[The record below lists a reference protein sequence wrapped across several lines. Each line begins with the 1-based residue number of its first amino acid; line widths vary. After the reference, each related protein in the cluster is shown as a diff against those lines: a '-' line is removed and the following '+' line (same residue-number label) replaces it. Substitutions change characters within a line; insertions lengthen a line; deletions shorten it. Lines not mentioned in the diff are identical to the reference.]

1 MNNRRNQLMLASAI
15 EYCKCVVE
23 GKTIKYNQLVQN
35 GNFVNTNNWVAQY
48 GTFSVSNNIGTLT
61 CNGVNPNAR
70 LEQNVTLIANH
81 KYLICS
87 NMRCNNTRNGVCDV
101 GGASSTGFTLNANQW
116 NFIAKIVT
124 TNANYNSIMLQLT
137 NAQSGDILDYQNYMF
152 IDLTELGLDNINS
165 VADFYATDLGK
176 YIKKGNYLETT
187 SGAFIQAKTP
197 IIFKGVNIW
206 NEQTTLISN
215 HLESEN
221 IKCLPNKNY
230 YFSCSREEFAVIGT
244 IYWYDKN
251 GTQLDYNDFYE
262 RNIVSPSNSAYFK
275 LVFNSTYGTTY
286 NHDICIGENAWDENW
301 ELVNSKLTSKSPI
314 KVFEGATY
322 FITAPLLWGIF
333 ESDASGNMGNG
344 IETYS
349 VSGGYR
355 FKIPKNCH
363 YIMFNMASSYGSTY
377 NNDIAIFYV
386 GYQKYCGRTG
396 KVFAIDY
403 NQQIK
408 NGNFATTDDWDL
420 SNVTLSVS
428 DNVGNISRITGTSAK
443 ISQTIK
449 LVATHTYAIMFKA
462 KTSISYA
469 DSKLTLNGNNI
480 GTFTVQ
486 GAGAL
491 WQDFGWILSNP
502 SLNGDYALDL
512 YLNLSGTFIGSIYD
526 FFYIKEFNV
535 VDLTA
540 LGMDNISTI
549 SAFNNTDLGQL
560 IAEKGYLP
568 YSQRNVGYALG
579 KQLQKGDFYKTYGVD
594 KVSYNQL
601 VQNGDFQD
609 TSGWTSENGTI
620 QANVGSLTYEITT
633 VGSDFASNRIE
644 QTFSHTAG
652 HKYFVIVDILCPY
665 STTINLYVG
674 SWETLGTAQE
684 NTKTTLTKIY
694 TASSTGNNNLYF
706 DIHGQP
712 SYSVGDK
719 ITVYKYMKIDLTA
732 LGLSDIATLEEF
744 YRTPLGMLVKKG
756 FYLNYTTSIKTI
768 KPQLVRT
775 MKEIDIGTLD
785 WDFDEIGTYVPIPS
799 DCKTYNSDEMPN
811 ILSVN
816 YVTAKYL
823 DEVPN
828 SISIYNFYG
837 FGWCLVVRPD
847 SYGNYKEPAPTG
859 KFMYELNTPIIVD
872 EEIEDIM
879 VSRRTIGVESDNGID
894 LDFTKE

>member
-1 MNNRRNQLMLASAI
+1 MNNRRNQLMLASAR

-23 GKTIKYNQLVQN
+23 GKTIKYNQLVEN
-35 GNFVNTNNWVAQY
+35 GNFSSTSDWQAVRCN
-48 GTFSVSNNIGTLT
+48 FSVSNNVATITPT
-61 CNGVNPNAR
+61 DIHSSFIQEVANTT
-70 LEQNVTLIANH
+70 ENH
-81 KYLICS
+81 KYFYTFDVKYGNGEYFDFLILG
-87 NMRCNNTRNGVCDV
+87 NGRYNNYGNGE
-101 GGASSTGFTLNANQW
+101 F
-116 NFIAKIVT
+116 K
-124 TNANYNSIMLQLT
+124 NYNGIITATNSNVINIYDYDNDSRSTYYIKNFML
-137 NAQSGDILDYQNYMF
+137 

-176 YIKKGNYLETT
+176 YIRKGNYLETT

-197 IIFKGVNIW
+197 INFKGVNIW
-206 NEQTTLISN
+206 SEKTTLVSN

-221 IKCLPNKNY
+221 INCLPNKNY
-230 YFSCSREEFAVIGT
+230 YFSYSREGFAIIGT

-262 RNIVSPSNSAYFK
+262 RNIVAPNNASYFK

-286 NHDICIGENAWDENW
+286 NHDICISENAWDENW

-363 YIMFNMASSYGSTY
+363 YIMFNMASLYGSAY

-396 KVFAIDY
+396 KVFVIDY

-420 SNVTLSVS
+420 SNATLSVS
-428 DNVGNISRITGTSAK
+428 DNVGNISRITDTSAK

-462 KTSISYA
+462 KTSISYT

-480 GTFTVQ
+480 DTFTVQ

-491 WQDFGWILSNP
+491 WQDFGYILSNP

-512 YLNLSGTFIGSIYD
+512 YLNLSGTFISSIYD

-549 SAFNNTDLGQL
+549 SDFNNTDLGQL

-579 KQLQKGDFYKTYGVD
+579 KQLQKGDYYKTYGVD
-594 KVSYNQL
+594 KVSYNNFCY
-601 VQNGDFQD
+601 NGNF
-609 TSGWTSENGTI
+609 TLNEGWRAENGTI
-620 QANVGSLTYEITT
+620 TISNNKAIVTNN
-633 VGSDFASNRIE
+633 ASGGVWCYGGLYGNNYM
-644 QTFSHTAG
+644 QKD
-652 HKYFVIVDILCPY
+652 HKYLLKATVKPSTNASIWFVYNGQFYTFIEHSVNANQLTEISEIGVFSETPVSSGYLVGVRCANGVSDI
-665 STTINLYVG
+665 ND
-674 SWETLGTAQE
+674 TLE
-684 NTKTTLTKIY
+684 VSN
-694 TASSTGNNNLYF
+694 
-706 DIHGQP
+706 
-712 SYSVGDK
+712 VM
-719 ITVYKYMKIDLTA
+719 VIDLTA
-732 LGLSDIATLEEF
+732 LGLDNITTIEEF

-756 FYLNYTTSIKTI
+756 FYLNYTTSNKTI
-768 KPQLVRT
+768 KPQLIRT
-775 MKEIDIGTLD
+775 MKEIDMEDLN
-785 WDFDEIGTYVPIPS
+785 WQSDEIGMYAPLPS
-799 DCKTYNSDEMPN
+799 DCKKVENNEIPN
-811 ILSVN
+811 LLATN
-816 YVTAKYL
+816 YKTSS
-823 DEVPN
+823 
-828 SISIYNFYG
+828 SIGAQYMDIFIG
-837 FGWCLVVRPD
+837 EEWGLGWCFVVRYLYD
-847 SYGNYKEPAPTG
+847 FPTG
-859 KFMYELNTPIIVD
+859 KLMYELNTPVIVD